1 MDGPSIR
8 LLVEGAAFLFSN
20 EYEAALLEKKTGW
33 SPDEVLDRVGV
44 RITTLGRRGA
54 RIDRAG
60 LPGIHVPVAAK
71 ADAVDPTGVGDA
83 FRAGFLAGV
92 AWKLSLERAAQ
103 IGALL
108 ATYVLETVGTQ
119 EYELGRSDVLRRL
132 GQAYGGEAVADVEPH
147 LLTPRP

>member
-1 MDGPSIR
+1 
-8 LLVEGAAFLFSN
+8 
-20 EYEAALLEKKTGW
+20 
-33 SPDEVLDRVGV
+33 
-44 RITTLGRRGA
+44 
-54 RIDRAG
+54 
-60 LPGIHVPVAAK
+60 VPVAAK

-103 IGALL
+103 VGALL

-119 EYELGRSDVLRRL
+119 EYELGRGDVLRRL
-132 GQAYGGEAVADVEPH
+132 GRAYGDEAVADVEPH